1 MMEFLVDNWVTIF
14 AGLAAVL
21 TALKLV
27 SVLKYVNFA
36 KEVGDIYVSYEKGSA
51 ADSPDGA
58 DFTPS
63 EKQDLGQQVIEAIE
77 SGKVTFKKKKE

>member
-51 ADSPDGA
+51 SDSPGGEE
-58 DFTPS
+58 FTPE
-63 EKQDLGQQVIEAIE
+63 EKQDLGQQVIEAVE
-77 SGKVTFKKKKE
+77 NAKVTFKKKKG